1 MWTEVEIC
9 KFRLKELEDKF
20 DESNVE
26 MVQERIA
33 LNQRLAVL
41 LGSSSI
47 DCKKN
52 HKNVYECK
60 IRK

>member
-47 DCKKN
+47 DRKKN